1 VVRYL
6 GKEFLQRTD
15 MSCIPSIESIFLQVH
30 QSFELAPY
38 SSKQKAAFAN
48 LKRPIKTHHEQ
59 FIEIIDSIF
68 RVLEIHNDPQACVDL
83 TYNIE
88 NFADFQKALELNTWT
103 FSADSKQVIWQLI
116 SHSYIPGIARF
127 MANWNLDD
135 INDKGMPGGHFWY
148 LPTETEDGEKVTMP
162 VTQVCNWL
170 LDLLGIPL
178 DQVRNLSLENTN
190 TETLIRNIYNWKNGK
205 VPRFET
211 IKKSFPDNADIEFKG
226 CLKISKSLSEQEQ
239 LQEIISFAKEKGLT
253 SELLTHEIPIRDVS
267 ILKQIID
274 GKGEE
279 EHNQKFVRLMSIR
292 YTQPTFKTIRQ
303 RLHVAKAMQDG
314 YKRLL
319 KFLCGDDVL
328 PTCSNLNE
336 NKVLQL
342 CHIYKFIYNLTIEAY
357 RVNSNQA
364 EEDKWFDSKLSEIDK
379 NGLFLSVAPSRF
391 SCSYSLLGELL
402 TKRFQRTFSGEVLP
416 NLFDPNPESKLDVFK
431 QKLDEQTNWA
441 EETIAQI
448 ELEKLVRKGSP
459 WRALQK
465 EDMYWVVTQVAQNNS
480 FSFRIKEAAIKR
492 LHEISKSPFEKA
504 GVVLLETS
512 FLLDLPKNK
521 RPSDTQDKI
530 TSLLIDIEQHPGF
543 EIWKAPLLCAK
554 AKHYVAINDFKSAV
568 QYFKKGLAACD
579 ENSYG
584 PLRGFIAK
592 DAFSTILQIEKRN
605 SNNHEKYMREMLA
618 NGVFEY
624 VDPRKPVELESLA
637 KDLNCYFWDEL
648 YKPYLGIK
656 KLESSTETL

>member
-1 VVRYL
+1 
-6 GKEFLQRTD
+6 
-15 MSCIPSIESIFLQVH
+15 
-30 QSFELAPY
+30 
-38 SSKQKAAFAN
+38 
-48 LKRPIKTHHEQ
+48 
-59 FIEIIDSIF
+59 
-68 RVLEIHNDPQACVDL
+68 
-83 TYNIE
+83 
-88 NFADFQKALELNTWT
+88 
-103 FSADSKQVIWQLI
+103 
-116 SHSYIPGIARF
+116 
-127 MANWNLDD
+127 MANWNLGDV
-135 INDKGMPGGHFWY
+135 NDKGMPGGYFWY
-148 LPTETEDGEKVTMP
+148 LPTETEDHLNVTMP
-162 VTQVCNWL
+162 VDQVCSWL

-178 DQVRNLSLENTN
+178 DRVRDLSLENTN
-190 TETLIRNIYNWKNGK
+190 AETLIRNIYNWKNGK

-226 CLKISKSLSEQEQ
+226 CLSINKNLSKKEQ
-239 LQEIISFAKEKGLT
+239 LQEVINFTKEKRLT
-253 SELLTHEIPIRDVS
+253 PELLVHEIPIRDITS
-267 ILKQIID
+267 LEQIII

-279 EHNQKFVRLMSIR
+279 KHNQKFVQLMTAR
-292 YTQPTFKTIRQ
+292 YAQPTFKTIRQ

-319 KFLCGDDVL
+319 KFLCGDDVH

-391 SCSYSLLGELL
+391 SCSSSLLGELL
-402 TKRFQRTFSGEVLP
+402 TKRFQRTFPGEVLP

-431 QKLDEQTNWA
+431 QKLDEQKNWA
-441 EETIAQI
+441 EETITQI

-465 EDMYWVVTQVAQNNS
+465 EDRYWVITQVAQNNS
-480 FSFRIKEAAIKR
+480 FSFRIKEAAIQR
-492 LHEISKSPFEKA
+492 LHEISKSSFEKA

-521 RPSDTQDKI
+521 RPSDTQEKV
-530 TSLLIDIEQHPGF
+530 TSLLIDIEQHSGF
-543 EIWKAPLLCAK
+543 EVWKAPLLCAK

-579 ENSYG
+579 EQSYG

-592 DAFSTILQIEKRN
+592 DAFSTILQIEKLN

-618 NGVFEY
+618 NGAFEY
-624 VDPRKPVELESLA
+624 VDPRKTVELESLA

-648 YKPYLGIK
+648 YKPYIGIK
-656 KLESSTETL
+656 KLEPSTETL